1 MVNLNLVRGGN
12 KMKDSI
18 ETIIL
23 KAKED
28 VYRLLQGS
36 NFSKFLGQGYDF
48 SELRTYDSS
57 DDIRHISWIN
67 SAKFGEPYVKKMY
80 EERELNV
87 VVAVLIDGR
96 MVISKKQ
103 EVMAQI
109 LAVLSYSA
117 LYANDIL
124 QSCFF
129 IGDSF
134 KQREPSKQIEEVEA
148 TLKQLLKIEPLGL
161 ALDYGQIGQR
171 LLEKIEEK
179 SLLFLVGD
187 FLEEIDLSILA
198 QKHEVSVL
206 IVRDSWEETPTQ
218 KPEVQLVNPITNKL
232 LSQTL
237 SSSAIKHYK
246 KKLEEH
252 DQKLYAHFN
261 EHKIRYV
268 KIFSSEEIV
277 QKLESLF
284 YN

>member
-1 MVNLNLVRGGN
+1 
-12 KMKDSI
+12 MKDSI

-28 VYRLLQGS
+28 VYRLLQGG
-36 NFSKFLGQGYDF
+36 NFSKFLGLGYDF

-67 SAKFGEPYVKKMY
+67 SAKLGEPYVKKMY

-87 VVAVLIDGR
+87 VVSILIDGR
-96 MVISKKQ
+96 MVIGKKQ
-103 EVMAQI
+103 ELMAQI

-117 LYANDIL
+117 LYANDLL

-134 KQREPSKQIEEVEA
+134 KLREPSKRIEEVEA
-148 TLKQLLKIEPLGL
+148 TLKQLLEIEPLGL
-161 ALDYGQIGQR
+161 ALEYGQIGQK
-171 LLEKIEEK
+171 LLEKIEQK

-187 FLEEIDLSILA
+187 FLDEVNLSVLA
-198 QKHEVSVL
+198 QKHEVCVL
-206 IVRDSWEETPTQ
+206 IVRDRCEEAPTQ
-218 KPEVQLVNPITNKL
+218 KLEAQLLNPITNRL

-237 SSSAIKHYK
+237 SSSAIKHYQQ
-246 KKLEEH
+246 KLEEH
-252 DQKLYAHFN
+252 DQNLYAHFN
-261 EHKIRYV
+261 RHKIRYV

-277 QKLESLF
+277 EKLENLF

>member
-1 MVNLNLVRGGN
+1 
-12 KMKDSI
+12 MKKNI
-18 ETIIL
+18 ETITL

-28 VYRLLQGS
+28 VYRLLQGG

-67 SAKFGEPYVKKMY
+67 SAKFGEPYVKKMH

-87 VVAVLIDGR
+87 VVAMLIDGR
-96 MVISKKQ
+96 MAIGQKQ
-103 EVMAQI
+103 ELMGQV

-117 LYANDIL
+117 LYANDLL

-129 IGDSF
+129 VGESF
-134 KQREPSKQIEEVEA
+134 KQQEPTKRIEEVEA
-148 TLKQLLKIEPLGL
+148 TLEQLLEIEPLGL
-161 ALDYGQIGQR
+161 ALDYSQIQQK

-179 SLLFLVGD
+179 SLLFLLGD
-187 FLEEIDLSILA
+187 FLEEIDLSVLA
-198 QKHEVSVL
+198 EKHEVCVL
-206 IVRDSWEETPTQ
+206 IVRDPWEENPVQ
-218 KPEVQLVNPITNKL
+218 KPEAQLLNPISNKL

-237 SSSAIKHYK
+237 SSSAIKHYQQ
-246 KKLEEH
+246 KLEEH

-261 EHKIRYV
+261 EHRIRYV
-268 KIFSSEEIV
+268 KIFSSDEIV
-277 QKLESLF
+277 ESLEGLF

>member
-1 MVNLNLVRGGN
+1 
-12 KMKDSI
+12 MKDSI
-18 ETIIL
+18 ETVIL

-28 VYRLLQGS
+28 VYRLLQGG

-48 SELRTYDSS
+48 SELRTYNSS

-87 VVAVLIDGR
+87 VVTMLIDGR
-96 MVISKKQ
+96 IVIGKKQ
-103 EVMAQI
+103 ELIAQI

-117 LYANDIL
+117 LYANDLL

-134 KQREPSKQIEEVEA
+134 KQREPSKQIKEVES
-148 TLKQLLKIEPLGL
+148 TLKQLLEIEPLGL

-171 LLEKIEEK
+171 LLENIEQK

-187 FLEEIDLSILA
+187 FLDEVDLSILA
-198 QKHEVSVL
+198 QKHEVCVL
-206 IVRDSWEETPTQ
+206 IVRDPWEETPSQ
-218 KPEVQLVNPITNKL
+218 KLEAQLINPITNKL

-237 SSSAIKHYK
+237 SSSAIKYYQQ
-246 KKLEEH
+246 KLEEH
-252 DQKLYAHFN
+252 DKKLYAHFN

-268 KIFSSEEIV
+268 KIFSSDEIV
-277 QKLESLF
+277 EKLESLF